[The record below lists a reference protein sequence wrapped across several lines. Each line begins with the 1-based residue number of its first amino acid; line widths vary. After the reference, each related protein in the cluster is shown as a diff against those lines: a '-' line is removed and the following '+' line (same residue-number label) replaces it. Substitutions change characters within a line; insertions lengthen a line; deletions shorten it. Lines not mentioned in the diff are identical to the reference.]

1 MGEAPTGVA
10 RTIWRVVVREYAISI
25 ECICSVPDN
34 IEGAEVSTE
43 GAFGKGGA
51 VWGEGGGEW
60 AVVRGRG
67 RRVRVSVFARA
78 RTWSPHHLKEGL
90 ASRSHVQMGEA
101 TSQVREVTSQRA
113 GERT

>member
-51 VWGEGGGEW
+51 VWGEGGGSGLW
-60 AVVRGRG
+60 C
-67 RRVRVSVFARA
+67 
-78 RTWSPHHLKEGL
+78 EGE
-90 ASRSHVQMGEA
+90 G
-101 TSQVREVTSQRA
+101 
-113 GERT
+113 GG